1 MAKAITPTFEQIPFV
16 NTKLRHLFDVLE
28 QQRIRAERE
37 IINLDT
43 EKLHAHLPGKWSV
56 AQVYSHLITS
66 EQLSIA
72 YLKKKS
78 LGIKDFKDTGLV
90 EELKMLVLIVSQRL
104 PIKFKAPKVVVENT
118 PVYQTPAQ
126 IIEAWDATRKQMK
139 DLLDTFSDRHLSRK
153 VYRHPVA
160 GMLNIRQTLRFF
172 REHIIHHTPQ
182 IKRLLK
188 NA

>member
-1 MAKAITPTFEQIPFV
+1 MSTELKQ
-16 NTKLRHLFDVLE
+16 LFDTLE
-28 QQRIRAERE
+28 QQKVKTLERLKP
-37 IINLDT
+37 LDS
-43 EKLHAHLPGKWSV
+43 EKLNKRPPGKWSL

-139 DLLDTFSDRHLSRK
+139 DLLDTFSDKHLSRK

-188 NA
+188 NV